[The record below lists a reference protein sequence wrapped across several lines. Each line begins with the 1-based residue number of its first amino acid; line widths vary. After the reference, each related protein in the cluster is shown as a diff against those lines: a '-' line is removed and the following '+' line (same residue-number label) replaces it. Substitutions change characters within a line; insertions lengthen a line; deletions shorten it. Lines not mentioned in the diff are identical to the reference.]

1 MKNTD
6 GRELSMTDS
15 LQALVSVCVTNKGPL
30 SAVFNRG
37 NGIAVCTLS
46 KLAPA
51 PSLRCASIRYIESID

>member
-37 NGIAVCTLS
+37 NWIADCTLS

-51 PSLRCASIRYIESID
+51 SLRCASIRYIESID